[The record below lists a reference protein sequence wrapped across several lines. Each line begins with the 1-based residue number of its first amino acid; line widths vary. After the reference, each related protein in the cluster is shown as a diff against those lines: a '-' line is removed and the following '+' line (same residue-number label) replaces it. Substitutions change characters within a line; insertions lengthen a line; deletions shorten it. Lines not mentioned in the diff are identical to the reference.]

1 MAKHILI
8 TKASGEKT
16 PFSSEKL
23 RDSLRRAGSSEKVI
37 QGIVNEVKKLLHPEI
52 STKEIYRKAY
62 SLLRKASSQTAAK
75 YKLKKAI
82 MELGPTGFPFEKYVG
97 EILKYEGFQ
106 IEVGKIVKGQCV
118 QHEVDVLAQKGA
130 EHYMVECKFHSDQGR
145 KCNVKIPL
153 YIYARFLDVEKAWKK
168 NPGHVD
174 KIHQG
179 WLVTNTRF
187 TEDAEQYGTCAGLNM
202 LSWNFPKGSSLR
214 ERIDRAGLH
223 PITCLTTLTRK
234 EKQILL
240 DKGIVLCKEL
250 CQHESWLIEM
260 GVSPTR
266 IKRILEEAK
275 FLCELEISMRLVQK

>member
-8 TKASGEKT
+8 TKASGET
-16 PFSSEKL
+16 APFSSEKL
-23 RDSLRRAGSSEKVI
+23 RDSLRRAGASEKVI
-37 QGIVNEVKKLLHPEI
+37 QGIVNEVKQLLYPGI
-52 STKEIYRKAY
+52 NTKEIYRKAY
-62 SLLRKASSQTAAK
+62 ALLRKASSHTAAK

-106 IEVGKIVKGQCV
+106 IEVGKIVKGLCV
-118 QHEVDVLAQKGA
+118 QHEVDVLAQKEA
-130 EHYMVECKFHSDQGR
+130 RHYMVECKFHSDQGR
-145 KCNVKIPL
+145 KCTVKIPL

-168 NPGHVD
+168 KPGHVD

-202 LSWNFPKGSSLR
+202 VSWNFPNGTSLR
-214 ERIDRAGLH
+214 ERIDRSGLH
-223 PITCLTTLTRK
+223 PLTCLTTLTKK

-250 CQHESWLIEM
+250 LQHETWLTEL
-260 GVSPTR
+260 GVSYTR
-266 IKRILEEAK
+266 ITRILKEAK
-275 FLCELEISMRLVQK
+275 FLCDIKTPTHSA